1 MPNPFAKTRGYA
13 RLSNIFLSPV
23 FSLRPMPCGFILLT
37 VTGRRSGKPYQR
49 PMRAVRRGDTFYAVA
64 TLGKRSDWLRNVRK
78 DPRVRIKASRRT
90 ENATVREISDPAE
103 REPAAQFYV
112 SEVFRY
118 DYLDYMSLHWGWPTR
133 RKIIDAHGRWLED
146 GVMVA
151 IDLEGE

>member
-13 RLSNIFLSPV
+13 RLSNIFASPI
-23 FSLRPMPCGFILLT
+23 FSLTPMPRGFILLT
-37 VTGRRSGKPYQR
+37 VNGRRSGKPHQR

-64 TLGKRSDWLRNVRK
+64 ILGERSDWLRNARK
-78 DPRVRIKASRRT
+78 DPRVRIKAGRRT

-103 REPAAQFYV
+103 RESAAQFYV

-118 DYLDYMSLHWGWPTR
+118 DYVDYPSLHWGWPTR
-133 RKIIDAHGRWLED
+133 RKIIDAHSHWLED